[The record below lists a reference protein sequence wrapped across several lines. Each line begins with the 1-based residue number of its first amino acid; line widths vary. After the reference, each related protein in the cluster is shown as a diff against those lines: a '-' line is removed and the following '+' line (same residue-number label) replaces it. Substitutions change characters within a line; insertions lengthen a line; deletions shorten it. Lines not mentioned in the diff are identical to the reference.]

1 MKTLM
6 RSLVNISAVVCLVLS
21 MTTLVSCKK
30 TNEDLIVGTWKCTSV
45 SLNPQN
51 FIESQRYIEELSTAK
66 FLFTDEK
73 YVAIAIGNERSY
85 GNYSID
91 GDKLVIIIMG
101 KEDPVVAKVNLLDSK
116 RFSFTYSQ
124 KAYDED
130 DEGHSR
136 YITVA
141 VTLNLDKIEDAH

>member
-1 MKTLM
+1 MKNIYNFLI
-6 RSLVNISAVVCLVLS
+6 LVSIVAAIFALA
-21 MTTLVSCKK
+21 SCKK

-45 SLNPQN
+45 SFNPQD
-51 FIESQRYIEELSTAK
+51 FIESQRYLEELSTAK

-91 GDKLVIIIMG
+91 SDRLVIIIMG
-101 KEDPVVAKVNLLDSK
+101 REDPIVAKVNLLDSK

-130 DEGHSR
+130 EEGHSR
-136 YITVA
+136 YIPVDI
-141 VTLNLDKIEDAH
+141 TLNLDKIEDAR

>member
-1 MKTLM
+1 MKNIYNFLI
-6 RSLVNISAVVCLVLS
+6 LVSIVAAIFALA
-21 MTTLVSCKK
+21 SCKK